1 MVYLNYIG
9 QSITELVC
17 AIANNIFLI
26 TFGYYSSKHLNK
38 VDTVAHLQSETL
50 DRLKQET
57 SKLGVVWVVLV
68 RASQNKSCEK
78 GSRL

>member
-1 MVYLNYIG
+1 MSFMKSNKA
-9 QSITELVC
+9 EH
-17 AIANNIFLI
+17 
-26 TFGYYSSKHLNK
+26 YYVQ